1 MKKAINKQGVLISI
15 LVSCLIALPRMLNA
29 EMANVEHFFVHFL
42 YLFILSFCYWITT
55 QLFIQKVK
63 KTLYY
68 ILLLLLL
75 CGIFSITYNFV
86 VQLIFK
92 DSTVLYSDLPFF
104 NRLTL
109 HQARVMLF
117 SRGVIISGVIY
128 FIGYYLNIL
137 AEKQKASIEI
147 EQLKKEKLS
156 AQLEELKQQMSPH
169 FLFNSLNT
177 LKTIVPD
184 ENSKTYIVK
193 LANVYRYLLSFNSK
207 HLTTLK
213 DELDFVESYLYIL
226 KERFEDALEITI
238 DIDES
243 LMENYIPPLS
253 LQLLI
258 ENAIKHNI
266 VSMDDPLKINV
277 TNNNSK
283 DMLIISNNLQLK
295 SSKENSTGM
304 GLDNIKT
311 RYQLLAQ
318 KDILISKN
326 ENSFSIQIPLL
337 LNSHSPI

>member
-1 MKKAINKQGVLISI
+1 
-15 LVSCLIALPRMLNA
+15 
-29 EMANVEHFFVHFL
+29 
-42 YLFILSFCYWITT
+42 
-55 QLFIQKVK
+55 
-63 KTLYY
+63 
-68 ILLLLLL
+68 
-75 CGIFSITYNFV
+75 
-86 VQLIFK
+86 
-92 DSTVLYSDLPFF
+92 
-104 NRLTL
+104 
-109 HQARVMLF
+109 MLF

-326 ENSFSIQIPLL
+326 ENSFSVQIPLL

>member
-29 EMANVEHFFVHFL
+29 EMANVERFFVHFL
-42 YLFILSFCYWITT
+42 YLFILSFCYWIIT
-55 QLFIQKVK
+55 QFFIHNAK
-63 KTLYY
+63 KKIYH
-68 ILLLLLL
+68 ILLLLLV
-75 CGIFSITYNFV
+75 CGIFSIIYNFIIE
-86 VQLIFK
+86 LIFK

-109 HQARVMLF
+109 RQARVVLF
-117 SRGVIISGVIY
+117 SRGIIIGGVIY
-128 FIGYYLNIL
+128 FIGYYLNVL
-137 AEKQKASIEI
+137 TEKQKVSIEI

-213 DELDFVESYLYIL
+213 DELDFVESYLYII
-226 KERFEDALEITI
+226 KERFEDALEIII

-266 VSMDDPLKINV
+266 VSLEDPLKISV
-277 TNNNSK
+277 SNNDSK

-318 KDILISKN
+318 KDILILKD
-326 ENSFSIQIPLL
+326 ENSFNVQIPLL
-337 LNSHSPI
+337 LNSHLPI